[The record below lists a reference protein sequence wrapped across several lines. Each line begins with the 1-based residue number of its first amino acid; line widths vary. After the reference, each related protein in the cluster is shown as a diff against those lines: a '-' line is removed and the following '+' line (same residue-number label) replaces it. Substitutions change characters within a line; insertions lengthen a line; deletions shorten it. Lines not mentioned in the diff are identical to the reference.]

1 MSSSRVGRILS
12 LINLLQDTPRPLSAA
27 EIHSRVPGY
36 PESAASFHRQF
47 ERDKDELREMNLPL
61 LMEPV
66 PASDPPTMGYRL
78 DRQGLDQPA
87 ANLDE
92 DELEALNLA
101 AAMVGFTGGLGQ
113 RAVFKLGGAA
123 ARVAQ
128 RIEVTDDP
136 NLVSAFS
143 AVVDR
148 CRLRFG
154 YRGEIRE
161 IDPVR
166 IEFARGRWYLN
177 GHDHDRDAQR
187 WFRVG
192 RMEAPLELDS
202 PGSASTAH
210 RPTEEL
216 TLDPWA
222 LPGENPPFYADVWFD
237 SVAAIA
243 VRGSVPDVEVVS
255 DDEAGLVLRLE
266 VHNTD
271 GFRSWL
277 LTFLD
282 RAEVLSPPEQRKQM
296 YEWLT
301 SVVSSAHDDL
311 APRDGGPA

>member
-47 ERDKDELREMNLPL
+47 ERDKDEFREMNLPL

-154 YRGEIRE
+154 YRGERRE

-177 GHDHDRDAQR
+177 GHDHGSRRSAVVPR
-187 WFRVG
+187 RPNGSPARVG
-192 RMEAPLELDS
+192 FS
-202 PGSASTAH
+202 GSASTAH
-210 RPTEEL
+210 RPAEEL

-282 RAEVLSPPEQRKQM
+282 RAEVLSPPNRGSRC
-296 YEWLT
+296 T
-301 SVVSSAHDDL
+301 S
-311 APRDGGPA
+311 G